1 MEKFNLK
8 FGKCAQVFP
17 GLSSL
22 TTRFISGVSLLL
34 LPNSISQLYKKNDQL
49 LVLLSSDENN
59 IFFNSVIFF
68 HFNNVSDQNI
78 IFDIYEW
85 GKEDIPNEIIK
96 LFPCINP
103 FIEDKEIYNFHYINS
118 SVGLE
123 GIVITKK

>member
-1 MEKFNLK
+1 MW
-8 FGKCAQVFP
+8 GKKEMNIHDKEIVGF
-17 GLSSL
+17 
-22 TTRFISGVSLLL
+22 
-34 LPNSISQLYKKNDQL
+34 LYKKNDQL

-96 LFPCINP
+96 LFPCHVYSFLFCP
-103 FIEDKEIYNFHYINS
+103 TFIWIFHGKS
-118 SVGLE
+118 KS
-123 GIVITKK
+123 

>member
-34 LPNSISQLYKKNDQL
+34 LPNSISQCQDLDFPWKIQIN
-49 LVLLSSDENN
+49 
-59 IFFNSVIFF
+59 
-68 HFNNVSDQNI
+68 
-78 IFDIYEW
+78 
-85 GKEDIPNEIIK
+85 EDIPNEIIK

>member
-1 MEKFNLK
+1 MINYSYYFHLMKI
-8 FGKCAQVFP
+8 
-17 GLSSL
+17 
-22 TTRFISGVSLLL
+22 ISFL
-34 LPNSISQLYKKNDQL
+34 IQY
-49 LVLLSSDENN
+49 
-59 IFFNSVIFF
+59 FF

>member
-1 MEKFNLK
+1 MNIHDKEIVGF
-8 FGKCAQVFP
+8 
-17 GLSSL
+17 
-22 TTRFISGVSLLL
+22 
-34 LPNSISQLYKKNDQL
+34 LYKKNDQL

-78 IFDIYEW
+78 IFDI
-85 GKEDIPNEIIK
+85 PNEIIK

-118 SVGLE
+118 SIGLE

>member
-1 MEKFNLK
+1 MW
-8 FGKCAQVFP
+8 GKKEMNIHDKEIVGF
-17 GLSSL
+17 
-22 TTRFISGVSLLL
+22 
-34 LPNSISQLYKKNDQL
+34 LYKKNNQL

-68 HFNNVSDQNI
+68 HFNNISDQNI

>member
-1 MEKFNLK
+1 MNIHDKEIIGF
-8 FGKCAQVFP
+8 
-17 GLSSL
+17 
-22 TTRFISGVSLLL
+22 
-34 LPNSISQLYKKNDQL
+34 LYKKNDQL
-49 LVLLSSDENN
+49 LVLLSSDEN
-59 IFFNSVIFF
+59 
-68 HFNNVSDQNI
+68 NI

-103 FIEDKEIYNFHYINS
+103 FIEDKGIYNFHYINS